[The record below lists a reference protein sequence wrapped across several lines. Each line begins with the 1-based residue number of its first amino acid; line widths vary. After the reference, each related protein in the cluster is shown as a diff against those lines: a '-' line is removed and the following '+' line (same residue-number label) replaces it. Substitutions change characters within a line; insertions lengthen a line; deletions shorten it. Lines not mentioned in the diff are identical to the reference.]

1 MNRKILIGASV
12 ILTQLLYA
20 ENTLLEEVDGHLRFG
35 YQNGADGAEDIAI
48 GGKLHLQTGEW
59 QSISA
64 GISIYTTN
72 PIGSHDGAGMVF
84 FDADHNAYS
93 TLGEVYLKL
102 NYGKNRLKVG
112 RQEIDTP
119 YADTDDNGMIPNRF
133 EAAVFTNN
141 DIDDLTITLAYLTK
155 MAGVDAEVP
164 ETFTDRGMN
173 EGIPAVGISY
183 EGNQNVA
190 MQGWVYNIKDRMGDR
205 VFTYTDIVYN
215 GSMEEYIA
223 YEISG
228 QYTTQEAF
236 DGDAT
241 IYGISAALNMTPIGV
256 TLSTAYNKVEG
267 SAASNGFGG
276 GPFFTS
282 SEHLT
287 LIEGGEDAKAVYL
300 SVEFD
305 AGRLGME
312 GLTLLG
318 AYFNMDSAANTSAK
332 ETDWVANYAPN
343 DQWSFDIFF
352 SDIDDNING
361 DTYQNTRFFVNYM
374 F

>member
-1 MNRKILIGASV
+1 MNRKLLIGASI

-20 ENTLLEEVDGHLRFG
+20 ENTLLEEVDGYLRFG
-35 YQNGADGAEDIAI
+35 YQNGADGAEDIAL

-59 QSISA
+59 QGIVA
-64 GISIYTTN
+64 GISVYTTN

-93 TLGEVYLKL
+93 TLGEAYLKL

-164 ETFTDRGMN
+164 ETFTDIGMN

-183 EGNQNVA
+183 ESNENVA

-215 GSMEEYIA
+215 GSMEEYMK

-228 QYTTQEAF
+228 QYTTQEAI

-241 IYGISAALNMTPIGV
+241 IYGISGALNMIPIGL

-318 AYFNMDSAANTSAK
+318 SYLKMDSAANTSAK